1 MNSKLKQPY
10 DYLNCYIYI
19 CIESASESL
28 FGTYYDEHG
37 GLFGVNVVIFFLC
50 SSRQRASPVASV
62 HAGNIIKVWCTHIQ

>member
-37 GLFGVNVVIFFLC
+37 GLFGVNAVIFFC
-50 SSRQRASPVASV
+50 VPVARERVRS
-62 HAGNIIKVWCTHIQ
+62 HQCTLEI